1 MGFQTPKSAPVGP
14 IHMCHAWSVQAS
26 SRQQQQTAGEEAL
39 GMTHLQKTTMD
50 CSGADV
56 TLAQWA
62 VRGAGGKAKGQEEG
76 RGAAQPPAVGS
87 LPSLQ
92 GWGLFVAGGCR
103 SVTWMLHQ
111 APAARRFSA
120 PKTKPKPKHKAKA
133 SHRSLLVV
141 RTQCNPEGP
150 DSLPPV
156 PGRVC
161 GWNDS
166 VSGCWLRQCQQRKG
180 SSVQVKCQS
189 AQVAVVCEVGH
200 TPGRECGMAFLLGL
214 PLPRA

>member
-1 MGFQTPKSAPVGP
+1 
-14 IHMCHAWSVQAS
+14 
-26 SRQQQQTAGEEAL
+26 
-39 GMTHLQKTTMD
+39 MTHLQKTTMD

-111 APAARRFSA
+111 APSCS
-120 PKTKPKPKHKAKA
+120 KVLCSQNKAKA
-133 SHRSLLVV
+133 KAQSKGKSQKLVG
-141 RTQCNPEGP
+141 CPN
-150 DSLPPV
+150 
-156 PGRVC
+156 
-161 GWNDS
+161 S
-166 VSGCWLRQCQQRKG
+166 V
-180 SSVQVKCQS
+180 
-189 AQVAVVCEVGH
+189 
-200 TPGRECGMAFLLGL
+200 
-214 PLPRA
+214 